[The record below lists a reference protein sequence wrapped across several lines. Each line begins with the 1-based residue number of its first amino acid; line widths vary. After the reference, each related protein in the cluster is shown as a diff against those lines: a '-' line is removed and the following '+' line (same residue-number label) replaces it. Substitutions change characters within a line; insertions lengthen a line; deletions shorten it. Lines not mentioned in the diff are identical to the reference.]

1 MPFIGYVT
9 EKGEYT
15 FDFCT
20 FVLALV
26 SLDAQSEATLA
37 HTMSEDTASV
47 FRL

>member
-15 FDFCT
+15 LILY

-26 SLDAQSEATLA
+26 SLNAQSEATLA
-37 HTMSEDTASV
+37 HTMSEDTSSV
-47 FRL
+47 LRL